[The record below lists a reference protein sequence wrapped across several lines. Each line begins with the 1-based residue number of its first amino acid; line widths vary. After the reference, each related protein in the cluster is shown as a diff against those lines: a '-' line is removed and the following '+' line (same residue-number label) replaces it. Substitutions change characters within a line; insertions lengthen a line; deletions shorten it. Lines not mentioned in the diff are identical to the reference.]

1 MKDPAAIPFHFHIL
15 SMSVLS
21 PDVFSSKQTCSE
33 NRYYMYIINYAM
45 AFNKFYFL
53 KNSKFFHNM
62 IRLAG
67 KFPLEKQLINTQG
80 HKYDLRWLSFTAGL
94 KKETAAVRVSYV
106 RCSRFS
112 QLSIQCHSRR
122 Q

>member
-1 MKDPAAIPFHFHIL
+1 MKDTAAIPFHFHIL

-53 KNSKFFHNM
+53 KNSKLFRNM
-62 IRLAG
+62 IRIA
-67 KFPLEKQLINTQG
+67 EKRPTEKHLFSTQE
-80 HKYDLRWLSFTAGL
+80 HN
-94 KKETAAVRVSYV
+94 
-106 RCSRFS
+106 
-112 QLSIQCHSRR
+112 I
-122 Q
+122 

>member
-1 MKDPAAIPFHFHIL
+1 MKDTAAIPFHFHIL

-67 KFPLEKQLINTQG
+67 KFPLEKQLINIQG
-80 HKYDLRWLSFTAGL
+80 HN
-94 KKETAAVRVSYV
+94 
-106 RCSRFS
+106 
-112 QLSIQCHSRR
+112 I
-122 Q
+122 

>member
-1 MKDPAAIPFHFHIL
+1 MKDTAAIPFHFHIL
-15 SMSVLS
+15 SMPVLS

-67 KFPLEKQLINTQG
+67 KFPPEKQLINTQERNSCRQSIICP
-80 HKYDLRWLSFTAGL
+80 LFPFLSTL
-94 KKETAAVRVSYV
+94 HTVSQQAAMNAS
-106 RCSRFS
+106 S
-112 QLSIQCHSRR
+112 
-122 Q
+122 